1 MIKRRKKEIKS
12 SFGLVK
18 LEYFNETI
26 KWADR
31 QKAQD
36 VQSQGK
42 AALSCP
48 CGQHMIHMRTEHRL
62 SPQFERS
69 LTEGCNEQ
77 GTKKELF
84 GKKKKNYLFSKHST
98 TEFSG

>member
-1 MIKRRKKEIKS
+1 MKKS
-12 SFGLVK
+12 LSLMK

-26 KWADR
+26 KRADR

-48 CGQHMIHMRTEHRL
+48 SWTPNSSCPEHRL

-77 GTKKELF
+77 GTKEIFVFKAQY
-84 GKKKKNYLFSKHST
+84 N
-98 TEFSG
+98 